1 MYLIDIHRTFHPQT
15 AEYIFFSRSHGI
27 LPRIYHT
34 LGHKINLDKLEKIE
48 IISSIFSDHKDMKQ
62 ENNYRKKKKN
72 LKKHKHMETE

>member
-48 IISSIFSDHKDMKQ
+48 IISSIFSDHNAVRLDINYMK
-62 ENNYRKKKKN
+62 K
-72 LKKHKHMETE
+72 L